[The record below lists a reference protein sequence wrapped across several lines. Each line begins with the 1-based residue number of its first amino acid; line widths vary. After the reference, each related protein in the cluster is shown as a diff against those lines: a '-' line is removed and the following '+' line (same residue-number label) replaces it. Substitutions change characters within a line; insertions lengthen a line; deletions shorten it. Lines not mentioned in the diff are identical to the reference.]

1 MPQTFEKDLS
11 ARLRQDLFE
20 RLAQRN
26 DQLFWSGIAMTV
38 VGAFALLFPLGTTFT
53 IAVMV
58 GWLLI
63 FAGAA
68 TLYDAFTV
76 ESTGPFFGK
85 LLLGLLKLAL
95 GVFLVRH
102 PNVGMVALTLLL
114 AAVFM
119 IDGAVQVAVALELR
133 PRDGWVWILVAGLIA
148 IGAGLLIAAELPK
161 TSHFVLGVLLGIS
174 FLSTGISRIV
184 LSRRLTALA
193 QSRRSRPAEVGT
205 DHQRP

>member
-1 MPQTFEKDLS
+1 
-11 ARLRQDLFE
+11 
-20 RLAQRN
+20 
-26 DQLFWSGIAMTV
+26 
-38 VGAFALLFPLGTTFT
+38 
-53 IAVMV
+53 MV

-63 FAGAA
+63 FAGAV
-68 TLYDAFTV
+68 TIYDAFTV
-76 ESTGPFFGK
+76 ESTGPFFGE

-119 IDGAVQVAVALELR
+119 IDGAVQVAFALELR

-148 IGAGLLIAAELPK
+148 IGAGLLIAAELPS
-161 TSHFVLGVLLGIS
+161 TSHFALGILLGIT
-174 FLSTGISRIV
+174 FLSTGIARIL

-193 QSRRSRPAEVGT
+193 HRKRKAPDAA
-205 DHQRP
+205 